1 MDIATA
7 TIMQY
12 LADLLLPFM
21 RISGL
26 FASMVGLSANSVP
39 PTTRAL
45 LTLFLTLIIMPVI
58 PPVPIPVTDVFS
70 VGTFLLVIQQLI
82 IGIALGFLSNMVLN
96 TFVLAGQIVA
106 LQTGLGFASIV
117 DPVNG
122 ISVPAVGQF
131 YLILAT
137 LLFWSLDGHLSM
149 IRMIVMS
156 FEAFPIGE
164 AWFAPE
170 QFRDIAHW
178 AGWMFI
184 SAVTISLAPIVSLL
198 IVNLAFGVMTKEAA
212 KLNIFTVARL
222 LEVAVV
228 FTAVD
233 AVGAP
238 IQVVVAACDAATLLA
253 PAPALALLRW
263 CPACCGRCPQPCPT

>member
-1 MDIATA
+1 LDIATA

-26 FASMVGLSANSVP
+26 FASMVGLSTNSVP

-70 VGTFLLVIQQLI
+70 VGTFFLVIQQLI

-106 LQTGLGFASIV
+106 LQTGLGFASII

-198 IVNLAFGVMTKEAA
+198 IVNLAFGVMTKAA
-212 KLNIFTVARL
+212 PQLNIFSIGFAIAQIMGLIIIWLTL
-222 LEVAVV
+222 DNLSHHFEVMWERAQLMMCQLVLV
-228 FTAVD
+228 CT
-233 AVGAP
+233 
-238 IQVVVAACDAATLLA
+238 
-253 PAPALALLRW
+253 
-263 CPACCGRCPQPCPT
+263 

>member
-1 MDIATA
+1 MSVEIA

-21 RISGL
+21 RISGM
-26 FASMVGLSANSVP
+26 FAAMVGLSAKSVP
-39 PTTRAL
+39 TTTRAL
-45 LTLFLTLIIMPVI
+45 LTLFLTLLIMPMV
-58 PPVPIPVTDVFS
+58 PPVKVAELFS
-70 VGTFLLVIQQLI
+70 VGTFLLVTQQII
-82 IGIALGFLSNMVLN
+82 IGVSLGFLSNMVLN
-96 TFVLAGQIVA
+96 TFVLAGQVVA
-106 LQTGLGFASIV
+106 MQTGLGFASIV

-122 ISVPAVGQF
+122 INVPAVGQF

-137 LLFWSLDGHLSM
+137 LLFWALDGHLAM

-184 SAVTISLAPIVSLL
+184 SALTLSLAPIVSLL
-198 IVNLAFGVMTKEAA
+198 IVNLAFGVMTKAA
-212 KLNIFTVARL
+212 PQLNIFSIGFSIAQIMGLIIIWLTL
-222 LEVAVV
+222 DNLTHHFEVLWDRAQTMMCQLV
-228 FTAVD
+228 
-233 AVGAP
+233 
-238 IQVVVAACDAATLLA
+238 QVC
-253 PAPALALLRW
+253 
-263 CPACCGRCPQPCPT
+263 Q